1 MTPISRVGR
10 SVSFSDGRK
19 DGKIIGLV
27 PEIRPEVLR
36 SVSVVVPSNSQ
47 ISVPSLRTKRIS
59 DLLGDLEESCE
70 FLSRCILDVNKKNLR
85 LIKN

>member
-1 MTPISRVGR
+1 M
-10 SVSFSDGRK
+10 
-19 DGKIIGLV
+19 
-27 PEIRPEVLR
+27 LR
-36 SVSVVVPSNSQ
+36 SVSVMVSSNSQ
-47 ISVPSLRTKRIS
+47 ISAQSLRTKRIS